1 MESAETSKESAPGPS
16 VTPVDPSVPA
26 ELTKVSKKP
35 AAKRQ
40 RRKNLLRGECVCCV
54 ARLDADETARG
65 QPLDLEPLLNIEGEL
80 PDKFYV
86 CSKVCRDDFTPS
98 KLHTTK
104 GAKAVLARISASLTR
119 TLKTTIRSG
128 DEVLIEHDFSAGHNI
143 QGGNGVVLGLIYNNT
158 VCRVESYDVKTI
170 QQGEIRVPFSHVKA
184 KPDKENDTPDSATT
198 TRTASASDAWIEWV
212 IGYLHTEVA
221 GAIRAR
227 AIIDDK
233 LTVPFRFFAASDALE
248 GWSVLDMAGVLER
261 VHAFFQVC
269 QDNPQLVATAGYEAF
284 DTEIATYAQFLET
297 RAGSAKLSVDGQ
309 STIRDV
315 AAVRAR
321 LYAPTDT
328 NDPEAKTMLDA
339 LRAWGR
345 GMRRTFEGATS
356 ELRRAFDGAR
366 RNSNEVEGE
375 FGVLKYYNASYV
387 NMSVVNCVGVVA
399 CQRDHMFDRA
409 ATSFT
414 TKRRRRVADEVAG
427 RTTTKARMRD
437 RVGGGR
443 LATLGD
449 DFRGVLMEAA
459 RRGRQ
464 NHKEQAAARA
474 EAAKEHHRRRAAAFV
489 EKALERQVND
499 YAKAQEA
506 MKVKPVVDEQALVG
520 RTLLSTVKKR
530 LDAALKQISSDAA
543 RSKVLKENI
552 DRYVVG
558 MGMGDLK
565 PKSYTSGKDPT
576 IGSAGSKANIEFLT
590 AHLEYVYEQIKT
602 NSRELV
608 AEAVVPGERR
618 RQLPVLGTATAQR
631 LELDAR
637 RHLSVDELKAK
648 VEECRAF
655 RHPRK
660 RTRTT
665 SGRSKL
671 PTIDV
676 ALVGSR
682 VEVLWELSGHPGC
695 YWMPG
700 TIEAV
705 SDENSK
711 DGRKKLGLGWIFVSY
726 DDATDFVPRNLKGAL
741 SSETM
746 RPNEEEG
753 PVCSATFVFGS
764 AERKLLRCGRCR
776 ETYYVSRAAQRAHW
790 PLHKM
795 SCRLVGPAE
804 REMIGE
810 LDISRCWERFEA
822 LIVRARPDATMALLL
837 KQLRRCY
844 DAGQD
849 DDRDVETRSHAVMRN
864 INFQIDTS
872 VVAMLWAAPGMT
884 DLLLW
889 GDDLLNEDLRNR
901 RRIFPPEGR
910 LPYDEE
916 NLTDEE
922 SRYYEER
929 NFDAMDSSA
938 PHKYAFVYFNWLV
951 GAAVE
956 ASPSTCSSH
965 DGRGR
970 LREGYLARAA
980 MGRALRLWS
989 DPLVREGAGDGLAP
1003 AASLASSAVR
1013 AACCDDPPTPFRH
1026 AAPGLCKLRFAVAA
1040 VEEANASEYGGVFY
1054 KHEVLC
1060 AILAH
1065 PALADDNFWNARA
1078 NGFAVRDR
1086 AAALVHFVTRLLEP
1100 EEKDDERVG
1109 SFPPLAHM
1117 VGVLVDTV
1125 STLEPADRYKVWTC
1139 AATERVPGHD
1149 DATRAFFYWILRHVA
1164 VRHYSWHL
1172 ALLRCRC
1179 ALPHVV
1185 DAVAAFL
1192 SDPTKVCATRAALAW
1207 RAVCCRPK
1215 RFKTPAECVR
1225 GRIKRACYRLALS
1238 PAAYEIYFPL
1248 G

>member
-65 QPLDLEPLLNIEGEL
+65 QPLDLERLLNIEGEL

-86 CSKVCRDDFTPS
+86 CSKMCRDDFTPS

-128 DEVLIEHDFSAGHNI
+128 DEVLIEHDFSAGYNI

-184 KPDKENDTPDSATT
+184 KPDKENDTPPIRRLPPGRPARPTLGSSGSSVISTLSSSSDSN
-198 TRTASASDAWIEWV
+198 
-212 IGYLHTEVA
+212 EVA

-269 QDNPQLVATAGYEAF
+269 QDNPQLVATAGYAAF

-315 AAVRAR
+315 AAGRAR

-345 GMRRTFEGATS
+345 GMRRTFEGGQSMRYVGDGDLAAVNQTS

-711 DGRKKLGLGWIFVSY
+711 DGRKKLGLGWIFNREISLALRFALEREVFDGRGVTAAPVGLFY
-726 DDATDFVPRNLKGAL
+726 DLDLWDHLLESCTGAL
-741 SSETM
+741 PEFQHYIAVKSN
-746 RPNEEEG
+746 P
-753 PVCSATFVFGS
+753 
-764 AERKLLRCGRCR
+764 
-776 ETYYVSRAAQRAHW
+776 VSRMLKHAAR
-790 PLHKM
+790 K
-795 SCRLVGPAE
+795 GFGAE
-804 REMIGE
+804 CASIGE
-810 LDISRCWERFEA
+810 LLVARERLGLENVVFDSPAKTYAELEFALSNGIRCHVDNLVEFDRAIAILGEEEARTARRPLGFRINPSTVGEGAIAALSVSTPDSKFGVDISDPATRSRLVDAYARYACLDSVHVHVGSGGMAPEA
-822 LIVRARPDATMALLL
+822 QLAHGIRVALDFALDVNRVAPGRVKVVDIGGGLPVNYESDDLSTDAVPTFAAYAAV
-837 KQLRRCY
+837 LRRHC
-844 DAGQD
+844 
-849 DDRDVETRSHAVMRN
+849 
-864 INFQIDTS
+864 
-872 VVAMLWAAPGMT
+872 
-884 DLLLW
+884 
-889 GDDLLNEDLRNR
+889 
-901 RRIFPPEGR
+901 PE
-910 LPYDEE
+910 L
-916 NLTDEE
+916 
-922 SRYYEER
+922 
-929 NFDAMDSSA
+929 FD
-938 PHKYAFVYFNWLV
+938 
-951 GAAVE
+951 G
-956 ASPSTCSSH
+956 
-965 DGRGR
+965 
-970 LREGYLARAA
+970 
-980 MGRALRLWS
+980 
-989 DPLVREGAGDGLAP
+989 
-1003 AASLASSAVR
+1003 
-1013 AACCDDPPTPFRH
+1013 
-1026 AAPGLCKLRFAVAA
+1026 RFAVLTEFGQSLNAKAGFLASRVEFVKKDERRTSKLA
-1040 VEEANASEYGGVFY
+1040 VVHFGADLCVRQAYANADHPRRFACFGGTDAMPLDPGSDSWSIGGPLCFQGDFVARDAAGVLPDDLRPGDLLVMKDAGANTLALFSRHCSRFAPPVYGFRW
-1054 KHEVLC
+1054 KDPRTKTQIDDLIELKPRETLDS
-1060 AILAH
+1060 LAH
-1065 PALADDNFWNARA
+1065 FW
-1078 NGFAVRDR
+1078 G
-1086 AAALVHFVTRLLEP
+1086 
-1100 EEKDDERVG
+1100 G
-1109 SFPPLAHM
+1109 SS
-1117 VGVLVDTV
+1117 GYD
-1125 STLEPADRYKVWTC
+1125 
-1139 AATERVPGHD
+1139 
-1149 DATRAFFYWILRHVA
+1149 
-1164 VRHYSWHL
+1164 
-1172 ALLRCRC
+1172 
-1179 ALPHVV
+1179 LP
-1185 DAVAAFL
+1185 
-1192 SDPTKVCATRAALAW
+1192 
-1207 RAVCCRPK
+1207 
-1215 RFKTPAECVR
+1215 
-1225 GRIKRACYRLALS
+1225 I
-1238 PAAYEIYFPL
+1238 
-1248 G
+1248 

>member
-26 ELTKVSKKP
+26 ELTNVSKKP

-40 RRKNLLRGECVCCV
+40 RRKNLLRGECVWCV
-54 ARLDADETARG
+54 ARLDADETARC
-65 QPLDLEPLLNIEGEL
+65 QPLDLERLLNIEGEL

-86 CSKVCRDDFTPS
+86 CSKMCRDDFTPS

-143 QGGNGVVLGLIYNNT
+143 QGGNGVVLGLIYNNA

-184 KPDKENDTPDSATT
+184 KPDKENDTPPIRRLPPGRPARPTLGSSGSSVISTLLLSSDSN
-198 TRTASASDAWIEWV
+198 
-212 IGYLHTEVA
+212 EVA
-221 GAIRAR
+221 GATRAR

-269 QDNPQLVATAGYEAF
+269 QDNPQLVATAGYEAL
-284 DTEIATYAQFLET
+284 DTEIATYAHFLET

-315 AAVRAR
+315 AAS
-321 LYAPTDT
+321 
-328 NDPEAKTMLDA
+328 
-339 LRAWGR
+339 
-345 GMRRTFEGATS
+345 MRYVGDGDLAAVNQTS

-489 EKALERQVND
+489 EKALERQ
-499 YAKAQEA
+499 
-506 MKVKPVVDEQALVG
+506 ALVG

-530 LDAALKQISSDAA
+530 LDAALKQISRNAA

-637 RHLSVDELKAK
+637 RHLSVDGLKAK

-726 DDATDFVPRNLKGAL
+726 DDGARSALIFSGQKKPTEFNKSRFAT
-741 SSETM
+741 
-746 RPNEEEG
+746 EE
-753 PVCSATFVFGS
+753 TFV
-764 AERKLLRCGRCR
+764 GR
-776 ETYYVSRAAQRAHW
+776 VAASHANCLENM
-790 PLHKM
+790 PLFAVVVLTN
-795 SCRLVGPAE
+795 RVLNGP
-804 REMIGE
+804 
-810 LDISRCWERFEA
+810 DISFLSGCLLTARVAQIGFHWMGVTETHITLRFYSFFA
-822 LIVRARPDATMALLL
+822 QLLL
-837 KQLRRCY
+837 LLTIGWK
-844 DAGQD
+844 
-849 DDRDVETRSHAVMRN
+849 T
-864 INFQIDTS
+864 FQS
-872 VVAMLWAAPGMT
+872 
-884 DLLLW
+884 
-889 GDDLLNEDLRNR
+889 
-901 RRIFPPEGR
+901 
-910 LPYDEE
+910 
-916 NLTDEE
+916 
-922 SRYYEER
+922 
-929 NFDAMDSSA
+929 
-938 PHKYAFVYFNWLV
+938 
-951 GAAVE
+951 
-956 ASPSTCSSH
+956 
-965 DGRGR
+965 
-970 LREGYLARAA
+970 
-980 MGRALRLWS
+980 
-989 DPLVREGAGDGLAP
+989 
-1003 AASLASSAVR
+1003 
-1013 AACCDDPPTPFRH
+1013 
-1026 AAPGLCKLRFAVAA
+1026 
-1040 VEEANASEYGGVFY
+1040 
-1054 KHEVLC
+1054 
-1060 AILAH
+1060 
-1065 PALADDNFWNARA
+1065 
-1078 NGFAVRDR
+1078 
-1086 AAALVHFVTRLLEP
+1086 AAA
-1100 EEKDDERVG
+1100 
-1109 SFPPLAHM
+1109 
-1117 VGVLVDTV
+1117 
-1125 STLEPADRYKVWTC
+1125 
-1139 AATERVPGHD
+1139 
-1149 DATRAFFYWILRHVA
+1149 
-1164 VRHYSWHL
+1164 
-1172 ALLRCRC
+1172 
-1179 ALPHVV
+1179 
-1185 DAVAAFL
+1185 
-1192 SDPTKVCATRAALAW
+1192 
-1207 RAVCCRPK
+1207 
-1215 RFKTPAECVR
+1215 
-1225 GRIKRACYRLALS
+1225 
-1238 PAAYEIYFPL
+1238 
-1248 G
+1248 